1 MSNLPPNNHVS
12 QAATTPTAATNRPNT
27 PGCSTNRPTAPV
39 RNTITNTTAL
49 APPPSPQKPLVSTE
63 EWIIGINDIL
73 SHKTSTSLW
82 MLYPNLWKVVTKV
95 CDHWLQEKWEV
106 AVKSKNKTNF
116 KTKVAKQVI
125 SMRQISRLTTVPA
138 ALRDLY
144 PDASSK
150 SHVYVLELDSFLEHA
165 DTHYKVNR
173 AASDERMLANV
184 NDKI

>member
-1 MSNLPPNNHVS
+1 M
-12 QAATTPTAATNRPNT
+12 
-27 PGCSTNRPTAPV
+27 
-39 RNTITNTTAL
+39 
-49 APPPSPQKPLVSTE
+49 
-63 EWIIGINDIL
+63 IGINDIP
-73 SHKTSTSLW
+73 SHKTSTSLR
-82 MLYPNLWKVVTKV
+82 MLYLNLWKVGTKF

-106 AVKSKNKTNF
+106 AVQSKNKTNF

-125 SMRQISRLTTVPA
+125 SMRKFSRLTTVPV

-150 SHVYVLELDSFLEHA
+150 SHVYVLDLDSFLEHA